1 MHNVHALLLAAH
13 IATGTVAIFAF
24 WLPVVARK
32 GGRFHVTAGRVYTW
46 AMYAVSATAITMSA
60 MVLLDPVGIRFPGR
74 NLSMDTAFAVA
85 NGNRMFALFLLM
97 LGLLVLSALRHGLLA
112 LRVRRGE
119 DVLSTPSHRALI
131 VALGVMG
138 IVVGVVGF
146 RNGELLLMIF
156 AVISVF
162 ASVGMIRETRSGGL
176 TPRQALI
183 AHFDGLIGTGVG
195 AYTALFAFGGREFLS
210 GLLGGQWQVVPWILP
225 AIIGTIAVSRMKR
238 RYREPRVSQGY
249 PEGSAA

>member
-13 IATGTVAIFAF
+13 IATGTVAVFGF
-24 WLPVVARK
+24 WLPVVTRK
-32 GGRFHVTAGRVYTW
+32 GGRFHVAAGRVYSW
-46 AMYAVSATAITMSA
+46 AMYAVSATAIAMAS
-60 MVLLDPVGIRFPGR
+60 MVLIDPVGIRFPDR
-74 NLSMDTAFAVA
+74 NLSMDTAFALA

-119 DVLSTPSHRALI
+119 DALSSPGHRALL

-138 IVVGVVGF
+138 LVVGIVGF

-156 AVISVF
+156 AALSLSG
-162 ASVGMIRETRSGGL
+162 SVGMLRETRSGGL
-176 TPRQALI
+176 TPREALI
-183 AHFDGLIGTGVG
+183 AHFNGLIGTGVG

-210 GLLGGQWQVVPWILP
+210 GLLTGQWQVLPWVMP
-225 AIIGTIAVSRMKR
+225 AIVGTIVVARMKR
-238 RYREPRVSQGY
+238 QYREPRGRHLYRQR
-249 PEGSAA
+249 SAA